1 MNYLKIT
8 LIKKMFSN
16 ILVVLTCIIIFCGCG
31 FEKVQE
37 ETQLCKEA
45 KEEAK
50 QVFEY
55 LKEEDTSSLS
65 NFFSQKALSDCNLEE
80 EWKIFLEQING
91 KIIDY
96 ETIETFEN
104 RRTFSDGNLTY
115 LLLRIEFKNVKTDTG
130 QVYEKMRYSKTAKC
144 DSDPDKEG
152 INWLELMIDGNEKN
166 YQISH

>member
-1 MNYLKIT
+1 MRYFRL
-8 LIKKMFSN
+8 SA
-16 ILVVLTCIIIFCGCG
+16 ILVIVLFVFTSCSW
-31 FEKVQE
+31 EKVVE
-37 ETQLCKEA
+37 EDRLVNET

-65 NFFSQKALSDCNLEE
+65 NFFSQKALSDCNPE

-152 INWLELMIDGNEKN
+152 INWLELMIDGNEKT
-166 YQISH
+166 IKFPTEKE